1 MKRYICK
8 KNEDK
13 DCYKKAVIEV
23 LDKIKNLDAESLI
36 IKSINLCENNL
47 YRELLLKTLN
57 NVKNNKRYTL
67 LDPDSPQILAEDI
80 SDINTIDF
88 LLEGIGVHPIKID
101 NVADISLFEKVQ
113 KEVEKLLSVPSC
125 KDNIIQGWQFFRLY
139 EDFNNSIS
147 VFLCIF
153 DDELGLS
160 MDMEK
165 KEYDKF
171 IKENNIKE
179 FYDVMLYGLSIID
192 YQKHHREFYLDVW
205 N

>member
-13 DCYKKAVIEV
+13 DCYREAVIEI
-23 LDKIKNLDAESLI
+23 LDKIKNLNAESLI
-36 IKSINLCENNL
+36 VKSVNLCENNL

-80 SDINTIDF
+80 RDINTIDF
-88 LLEGIGVHPIKID
+88 LLEGIGVYPIKID

-113 KEVEKLLSVPSC
+113 KEVEKLLSVPRC